1 MDIRPSGVTLG
12 FLLAF
17 AASVQFCSAQPPA
30 ASSADLQKQVDAL
43 RSQVSAIQKDLD
55 EIKALLAPL
64 RQRQAPSPGSV
75 VLDLGSRP
83 TRGAQTARLTLV
95 ELTDYQ

>member
-1 MDIRPSGVTLG
+1 MRTRPFGVTLG
-12 FLLAF
+12 FLLVF
-17 AASVQFCSAQPPA
+17 AASVQACSAQPPA

-43 RSQVSAIQKDLD
+43 RSQMSAMQKDLD

-64 RQRQAPSPGSV
+64 RPRQAPSPGSV
-75 VLDLGSRP
+75 VLDLGGRP
-83 TRGAQTARLTLV
+83 TKGAPSARLTLV

>member
-1 MDIRPSGVTLG
+1 MAIRPSGVIVG
-12 FLLAF
+12 FLVAF
-17 AASVQFCSAQPPA
+17 AAAVQACSAQPPA

-43 RSQVSAIQKDLD
+43 RLQVGAMQKDLD

-64 RQRQAPSPGSV
+64 RPRQAPSPGSI
-75 VLDLGSRP
+75 VLDLGGRP
-83 TRGAQTARLTLV
+83 TKGAQTARLTLV